1 MLPWEIYDLN
11 LESRPWFEIPRILQI
26 WQLDQFQIREN
37 KMSSSSNSDE
47 EWRKKGV
54 EFKIIDEG
62 KESHPDIKEELI
74 QQLE

>member
-1 MLPWEIYDLN
+1 MLPWEIYGLN

-62 KESHPDIKEELI
+62 KESDN
-74 QQLE
+74 

>member
-62 KESHPDIKEELI
+62 KESHPERKKS
-74 QQLE
+74 